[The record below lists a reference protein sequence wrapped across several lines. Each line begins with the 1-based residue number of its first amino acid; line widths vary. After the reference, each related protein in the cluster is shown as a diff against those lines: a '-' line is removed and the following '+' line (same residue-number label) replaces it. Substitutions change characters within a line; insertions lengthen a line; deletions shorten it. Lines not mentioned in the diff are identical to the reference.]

1 MRLLTLN
8 THSYI
13 EKNQTEK
20 LETLIKTIIEHDYDV
35 IALQEVNQR
44 IDSPPVEDGKIHED
58 NFARVLTEQLAA
70 RGHHYTY
77 DWQMA
82 HIGYDIYEEGV
93 AILTKHP
100 VINTSV
106 IPLTSSTDT
115 TYWKT
120 RVALKVTIQYNNTVI
135 DCISTHHGFWD
146 DRDEPSK
153 QQFDRLIAELD
164 PSRPTFILGDF
175 NTEADVINEGYDYL
189 LSQGLIDTYTLA
201 RDKDQGVTV
210 PGAIDGWKQAA
221 GSKRIDYIFTNQ
233 PVSVI
238 SSHVIFNDINR
249 PVVSD
254 HFGVDVTVTLP

>member
-13 EKNQTEK
+13 EKNQAQK
-20 LETLIKTIIEHDYDV
+20 LETLIEAIIEHDYDV

-44 IDSPPVEDGKIHED
+44 LDSPSVGEGKVRED
-58 NFARVLTEQLAA
+58 NFARVLTKKLAA
-70 RGHHYTY
+70 RGHRYTY
-77 DWQMA
+77 DWEMA

-100 VINTSV
+100 VIDTSV
-106 IPLTSSTDT
+106 IPLTTSTDT

-120 RVALKVTIQYNNTVI
+120 RVALKVTIQYNNTVV
-135 DCISTHHGFWD
+135 DCISTHHGFWND
-146 DRDEPSK
+146 PDEPSK

-164 PSRPTFILGDF
+164 QSRPSFILGDF
-175 NTEADVINEGYDYL
+175 NTEADVKNEGYDYL
-189 LSQGLIDTYTLA
+189 LSQGLYDTYTLA
-201 RDKDQGVTV
+201 QDKDSGVTV

-221 GSKRIDYIFTNQ
+221 GTKRIDYIFTNQ

-238 SSHVIFNDINR
+238 SSHVIFNDVNR

-254 HFGVDVTVTLP
+254 HFGVDVIVDLS

>member
-13 EKNQTEK
+13 EENQTEK
-20 LETLIKTIIEHDYDV
+20 LATLIETIIEHEYDV

-44 IDSPPVEDGKIHED
+44 IDSLPVGEGKIHED

-70 RGHHYTY
+70 RGHFYTY

-100 VINTSV
+100 VLDSSV

-115 TYWKT
+115 SYWKT
-120 RVALKVTIQYNNTVI
+120 RIALKVTIQYNDRVV
-135 DCISTHHGFWD
+135 DFISTHHGFWD
-146 DRDEPSK
+146 DKDEPSK

-175 NTEADVINEGYDYL
+175 NTEADVTNEGYDYL
-189 LSQGLIDTYTLA
+189 ISHGLHDTYTLA
-201 RDKDQGVTV
+201 RDKDHGVTV

-254 HFGVDVTVTLP
+254 HFGVDVTINLS